1 MPILAQVKQKTEK
14 RTTMFK
20 SFATA
25 LALGT
30 LVTGAAFAENHDVQ
44 MLNRGDA
51 GAMVYEPAFLQ
62 IAPGDT
68 VTFIPTDRGHNA
80 ESIDGMIPEGAE
92 PFSGRINE
100 EITVTFDVEGLYGI
114 RCTPHYAMGMV
125 MTIAVG
131 EEVAVPEDFLEGR
144 IPRTALQRFEEQLSN
159 L

>member
-1 MPILAQVKQKTEK
+1 
-14 RTTMFK
+14 MFK

>member
-1 MPILAQVKQKTEK
+1 
-14 RTTMFK
+14 MFK
-20 SFATA
+20 SSVTA

-30 LVTGAAFAENHDVQ
+30 LMASAAYAEDHEVM

-80 ESIDGMIPEGAE
+80 EAIEGMIPEGAE
-92 PFSGRINE
+92 LFSGRINE

-114 RCTPHYAMGMV
+114 RCTPHFAMGMV

-144 IPRTALQRFEEQLSN
+144 IPRAALQRFEEQLSN